1 MRYWIFFSEECGF
14 SEECSL
20 VRSEECSLVRSEEC
34 GLARSELVK
43 KQWRGIGEMKSV
55 VQEKSEEFALR
66 IINPNRP
73 LGLAWIL
80 IF

>member
-1 MRYWIFFSEECGF
+1 MVLVR

-43 KQWRGIGEMKSV
+43 KTMEGNWGN
-55 VQEKSEEFALR
+55 EKCSSRKE
-66 IINPNRP
+66 
-73 LGLAWIL
+73 
-80 IF
+80 

>member
-20 VRSEECSLVRSEEC
+20 VRSEEC

-43 KQWRGIGEMKSV
+43 KTMEGNWGN
-55 VQEKSEEFALR
+55 EKCSSRKE
-66 IINPNRP
+66 
-73 LGLAWIL
+73 
-80 IF
+80 

>member
-1 MRYWIFFSEECGF
+1 MWFSEECSLVR

-43 KQWRGIGEMKSV
+43 KTMEGNWGN
-55 VQEKSEEFALR
+55 EKCSSRKE
-66 IINPNRP
+66 
-73 LGLAWIL
+73 
-80 IF
+80 